1 MKVAQKV
8 MPSVL
13 LCWPMTSE
21 ADVAVM
27 AVEAQPSHQHSITCC
42 CYATDGSKG
51 TVWQNGIRCGSADEA
66 KVSDW
71 VPPCGKKW
79 HVLMFIDVCWTFVE
93 TKEWMWAH
101 WGGGWCIS
109 AVMTATWKTSHILD
123 SRVDFYK
130 RGMTALAHHWWKCI
144 ANDGGCAEKDVI
156 L

>member
-42 CYATDGSKG
+42 CHATDGSRG

-71 VPPCGKKW
+71 VPPCGKKMAP
-79 HVLMFIDVCWTFVE
+79 VDV
-93 TKEWMWAH
+93 H
-101 WGGGWCIS
+101 WCLLNICG
-109 AVMTATWKTSHILD
+109 D
-123 SRVDFYK
+123 QRVDVSTL
-130 RGMTALAHHWWKCI
+130 RWWVVHFSSHDS
-144 ANDGGCAEKDVI
+144 NMKDKPHSRQPCRFLQARYDCSCSSLVKVHS
-156 L
+156 